1 MNFVN
6 VFCDASTD
14 TVMIEKECVY
24 ILFDNPQKFAP
35 QISFLSLKDNPSE
48 DLHSIKLA
56 FLQAFHDNDIPELKD
71 KLVFLVSD
79 GTSVNS
85 IVKAGLASYKI
96 MGGLEWLVF
105 VWCLSHCLEL

>member
-14 TVMIEKECVY
+14 TVVIEKECVY

-105 VWCLSHCLEL
+105 IWCLSHCLQL